1 MASKKLK
8 KVLMAGLAGAA
19 LAGAA
24 KMKGK
29 ALKSSVIGSHGVA
42 SGSEMENDRSYLSK
56 VNEFSNVTKKEN
68 VTSNELLIQTY
79 VWSWRNG
86 WC

>member
-29 ALKSSVIGSHGVA
+29 ALKSSGTGSHAVA
-42 SGSEMENDRSYLSK
+42 SGSEKENDTSTCQESMTSVMLP
-56 VNEFSNVTKKEN
+56 KKKGSPAMN
-68 VTSNELLIQTY
+68 Y
-79 VWSWRNG
+79 
-86 WC
+86 